1 MKNLVSIEWLSDHLY
16 DDKLVIVDCQFEL
29 GNPES
34 GHRSYLEGHI
44 PGAVYADLEKDLS
57 GDKGEHGGRHPLP
70 DQEQLQRLVERLGI
84 EQNSKVILYDSQYG
98 TMASR
103 LWFLLGFA
111 GHKQRAVLNGGIE
124 AWRGEGLKI
133 ETKVPR
139 VQRSQYSISLD
150 KSMIVSMSDVKQAH
164 LNGRTIID
172 SRAPER
178 YAGEVEP
185 IDQKA
190 GHIPGAV
197 NYFWRDNILENQI
210 WKDPRERVGE
220 NEHGQEPIVYCGS
233 GVTACVNLLAFQEA
247 GIHAKLYPGSYS
259 DWISYEDNEIET
271 S

>member
-111 GHKQRAVLNGGIE
+111 GHK
-124 AWRGEGLKI
+124 
-133 ETKVPR
+133 
-139 VQRSQYSISLD
+139 
-150 KSMIVSMSDVKQAH
+150 
-164 LNGRTIID
+164 
-172 SRAPER
+172 
-178 YAGEVEP
+178 
-185 IDQKA
+185 
-190 GHIPGAV
+190 
-197 NYFWRDNILENQI
+197 
-210 WKDPRERVGE
+210 
-220 NEHGQEPIVYCGS
+220 
-233 GVTACVNLLAFQEA
+233 
-247 GIHAKLYPGSYS
+247 
-259 DWISYEDNEIET
+259 
-271 S
+271 